1 MRKAVL
7 VVLLLS
13 APVASA
19 CFQALDTTAS
29 SGQPIVQPPPESDAG
44 LSTVILPGARPFG
57 FFDDNG
63 QPVTSDTACDA
74 TRVQATSILT
84 KYCAAC
90 HGGRTPGERA
100 GSPPFDFVLDPVK
113 LTSTWTLNT
122 TPPSLFVVPGDP
134 DHSMLY
140 LRARRGEMPP
150 ASEAQLPR
158 PTISDLSVLNQWISN
173 CLGKAPPPTTTTGG
187 GGAGGAGSGSAGAGG
202 SGTQGAAGQGGAG
215 GAAGGGKGGSAG
227 GAGRG
232 GVGGGTAGG
241 PRDAGGRG

>member
-29 SGQPIVQPPPESDAG
+29 SGQQIVQPPPESDAG
-44 LSTVILPGARPFG
+44 LSTVILPGPPPFA
-57 FFDDNG
+57 FFDDKG
-63 QPVTSDTACDA
+63 QLVMSDTPCDA
-74 TRVQATSILT
+74 TRVQATTILT
-84 KYCAAC
+84 KYCAGC

-134 DHSMLY
+134 DHSRLY

-150 ASEAQLPR
+150 ASETQLPR
-158 PTISDLSVLNQWISN
+158 PSISDLSVLNYWISN
-173 CLGKAPPPTTTTGG
+173 CLGKAPPATTTTGAGGAAG
-187 GGAGGAGSGSAGAGG
+187 GGASGGAGG

-215 GAAGGGKGGSAG
+215 GATGSGGKAGSAG
-227 GAGRG
+227 AAGRSA
-232 GVGGGTAGG
+232 GGGTAGG
-241 PRDAGGRG
+241 FRDAGGRG